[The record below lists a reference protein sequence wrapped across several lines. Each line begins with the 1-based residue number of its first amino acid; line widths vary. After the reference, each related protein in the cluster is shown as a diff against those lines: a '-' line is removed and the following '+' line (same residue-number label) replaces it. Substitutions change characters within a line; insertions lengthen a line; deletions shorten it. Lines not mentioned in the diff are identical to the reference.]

1 MGVVDLIR
9 RLREEFT
16 EMPGLRL
23 TKAQVERLC
32 TTDEL
37 TSASALRALVGAGFL
52 IPMADGRYGRTD
64 IVAGSPE
71 VPRPQPRAGTPPS
84 AWRRILCL
92 VELEKEGRG
101 ALSTAAYSA
110 LRYAT
115 TLAVTHRARITA
127 LQVVTPP
134 SPPSLTAVAET
145 LRKSVFGET
154 FCGLIDLHVAAG
166 SLNEELIR
174 VATDIHADLI
184 VLGRAADAHQS
195 LSRLPE
201 ILRRAPCPV
210 LIVHPS
216 GRAAVA

>member
-1 MGVVDLIR
+1 
-9 RLREEFT
+9 
-16 EMPGLRL
+16 MPGLRL

-32 TTDEL
+32 TADGF
-37 TSASALRALVGAGFL
+37 TSASALRALVSAGFL
-52 IPMADGRYGRTD
+52 TPMADGSYGRTD

-71 VPRPQPRAGTPPS
+71 VPRRHPRAGAPLS

-101 ALSTAAYSA
+101 PLSAAAYSA

-134 SPPSLTAVAET
+134 SPPSLTAVGEA

-154 FCGLIDLHVAAG
+154 FRGLIDVHVAAG
-166 SLNEELIR
+166 SVNEELIR
-174 VATDIHADLI
+174 VASDIHADLL
-184 VLGRAADAHQS
+184 VLGRAADAGPQL

-201 ILRRAPCPV
+201 ILRQAPCPV

>member
-1 MGVVDLIR
+1 
-9 RLREEFT
+9 
-16 EMPGLRL
+16 MPGLRL

-37 TSASALRALVGAGFL
+37 TSAAALRALVDAGFL
-52 IPMADGRYGRTD
+52 IPMADGSYGRTD

-71 VPRPQPRAGTPPS
+71 VPRPQPRAGAPPS

-92 VELEKEGRG
+92 VELERDGRG

-115 TLAVTHRARITA
+115 TLAVSQRARITA

-134 SPPSLTAVAET
+134 SPPSLTAVGKA

-154 FCGLIDLHVAAG
+154 FRGLIDVYVAAG
-166 SLNEELIR
+166 SVSEELIR

-184 VLGRAADAHQS
+184 VLGRGADAGGQS
-195 LSRLPE
+195 LPRLPE
-201 ILRRAPCPV
+201 ILRQAPCPV

>member
-1 MGVVDLIR
+1 
-9 RLREEFT
+9 
-16 EMPGLRL
+16 MPGLRL

-32 TTDEL
+32 TADGF
-37 TSASALRALVGAGFL
+37 TSASALRALVSAGFL
-52 IPMADGRYGRTD
+52 TPMADGSYGRTD

-71 VPRPQPRAGTPPS
+71 VPRPQPHAGTPPS

-92 VELEKEGRG
+92 VELEKEDRG
-101 ALSTAAYSA
+101 PLSTAAYSA

-115 TLAVTHRARITA
+115 TLGVTHRARITA

-134 SPPSLTAVAET
+134 SPPSLKSVAEE

-154 FCGLIDLHVAAG
+154 FQGLIDMYIAVG
-166 SLNEELIR
+166 SVSEELIR

-184 VLGRAADAHQS
+184 VLGRGADAGGQS
-195 LSRLPE
+195 LPRLPE